1 MEPLLAMQVGFIELF
16 GTGAGAIVVFLAR
29 AAQAFV
35 ASRRVPGLNSAQL
48 NQNILL

>member
-1 MEPLLAMQVGFIELF
+1 MEPLLAMQVGFIDLF
-16 GTGAGAIVVFLAR
+16 GTGAIAIFLAR
-29 AAQAFV
+29 ATQAFA